1 MIVFTN
7 ARGEKVY
14 IGTSKP
20 FILQLFDTSTG
31 VIIQTQKAP
40 FQDGQTYIDSLLEPR
55 SISATVAI
63 VTNTDEEV
71 FEKRQFLSRVFN
83 PKLGP
88 GTLRYEY
95 PGGAREVRAVADTPP
110 IFPSGK
116 ENKSTGYQRALVN
129 LLCPDPLWFDPSVEL
144 LTMASFIGGM
154 SFPMSFPLS
163 LGTVGQ
169 TLFVENKGDIKTPIF
184 LTFKGPLKNPILENK
199 TTGETLKISQTIPVG
214 ERLEINTAFGQ
225 KSVRRIDSSG
235 NSTNAFHWVSPDSVL
250 WQLVPGENEL
260 SYKAT
265 EEASDSAVTVTFYHR
280 FVEV

>member
-7 ARGEKVY
+7 ARGEKIY

-31 VIIQTQKAP
+31 ANIQTQKAP
-40 FQDGQTYIDSLLEPR
+40 FQDGQTYIDALLEPR
-55 SISATVAI
+55 SISVTVAI
-63 VTNTDEEV
+63 VANTDEEL
-71 FEKRQFLSRVFN
+71 FEKRQVLSRVFN

-95 PGGAREVRAVADTPP
+95 PGGTREVKAVAETPP

-116 ENKSTGYQRALVN
+116 ENKSTGFQRTLVN
-129 LLCPDPLWFDPSVEL
+129 LLCPDPLWFDPTEEL
-144 LTMASFIGGM
+144 LTMASFVGGM
-154 SFPMSFPLS
+154 LFPMSFPLS
-163 LGTVGQ
+163 FGTVGQ

-199 TTGETLKISQTIPVG
+199 TTGEKLKITQTIPSG

-225 KSVRRIDSSG
+225 KSVRRIDASG

-250 WQLVPGENEL
+250 WQLVSGENEL
-260 SYKAT
+260 TYSAT